1 MKRLPFVE
9 NDEIAS
15 SSKAA
20 VDVVSAGGVVVVPT
34 ESYYGLAGDP
44 LRDDTVMEINT
55 LKGRPAGL
63 GLPVL
68 CADWQQL
75 EALVVVPEVFR
86 PKLSR
91 LWPAAVTVVMR
102 VRKPIPAA
110 VAGSLAV
117 RIPDHSG
124 LRVLLYRCGPLT
136 GTSANGHK
144 MPPCVS
150 IDDAV
155 NSLTSQP
162 DLALDAGQTAGGD
175 PSTIVDL
182 TGDLPRIVRAGR
194 VAWDEPFPEC

>member
-9 NDEIAS
+9 NNEIAS
-15 SSKAA
+15 SSRHA

-44 LRDDTVMEINT
+44 RREDSVREINT

-75 EALVVVPEVFR
+75 EGLVVVPEVFR
-86 PKLSR
+86 HKLSR
-91 LWPAAVTVVMR
+91 IWPAAMTVIMR
-102 VRKPIPAA
+102 VRGPIPAA
-110 VAGSLAV
+110 VGDSLAV
-117 RIPDHSG
+117 RIPDHAG
-124 LRVLLYRCGPLT
+124 LRALLYRCGPLT
-136 GTSANGHK
+136 GTSANAHK
-144 MPPCVS
+144 MPPSVS
-150 IDDAV
+150 IDDAIR
-155 NSLTSQP
+155 SLTSEP
-162 DLALDAGQTAGGD
+162 DLALDAGQTAGGE

-194 VAWDEPFPEC
+194 TAWDDPFPEC